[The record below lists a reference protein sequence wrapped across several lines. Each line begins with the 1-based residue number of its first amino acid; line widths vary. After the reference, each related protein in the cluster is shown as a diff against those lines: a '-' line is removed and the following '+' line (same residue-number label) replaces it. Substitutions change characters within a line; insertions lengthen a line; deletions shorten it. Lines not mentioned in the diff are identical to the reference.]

1 MREADKDREA
11 RQERCNVCK
20 AGGMQDRREARQ
32 EGCNKKEGCK
42 AGRMQDRTFDSI
54 SVKLVFH
61 KRKVI

>member
-1 MREADKDREA
+1 M
-11 RQERCNVCK
+11 QELCK
-20 AGGMQDRREARQ
+20 TGGMQDRREARQ